1 MECAAVVVLECHA
14 RHHNA
19 VLMENVKMINASR
32 IPVMFPVILV
42 HAEFVNAV
50 KAMLVLEVLQLV
62 IMEIAFQQE
71 LL

>member
-1 MECAAVVVLECHA
+1 MVLLECHA

-19 VLMENVKMINASR
+19 VLMESVKMIHVSR
-32 IPVMFPVILV
+32 IHVMFPVILV
-42 HAEFVNAV
+42 HVEFVNAV